1 LTCAARIPA
10 ELTLQTVECSLQ
22 QAMDDMIAE
31 VPYMEAYPAR
41 GRWEIMGLD
50 DEVNQPW

>member
-1 LTCAARIPA
+1 M
-10 ELTLQTVECSLQ
+10 QTVVCSLQ

-31 VPYMEAYPAR
+31 VPYMEPYPALAR
-41 GRWEIMGLD
+41 REMTGLD